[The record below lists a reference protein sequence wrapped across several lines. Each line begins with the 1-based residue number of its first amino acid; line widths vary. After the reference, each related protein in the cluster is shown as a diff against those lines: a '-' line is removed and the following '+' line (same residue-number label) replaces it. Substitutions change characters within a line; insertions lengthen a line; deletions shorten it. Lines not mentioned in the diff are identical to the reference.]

1 MDEFSK
7 EYFWIKFHALQN
19 KIKSYKF
26 QALTVKSLLMEVIA
40 GIDSFQS
47 VISQSPVGGG
57 SKVESIVLV
66 GNFDGIHRGHQALL
80 AYAKSLCGSEKS
92 RIVVLTFEPHP
103 LKILHPQKVKGVL
116 FSRQDQIEQL
126 RAQGVDYLVV
136 QKFDEKF
143 AQIEASDFLGKL
155 LINQLRMRHLIIG
168 YDFKFGKDRKGDLD
182 YLQGQ
187 ALSGNFQV
195 HQVQPI
201 QFDGLPIS
209 SSRIRQAL
217 VEGKVQEARNM
228 LGRPYYVGGEIVRGD
243 GRGRGI
249 GFPTAN
255 VEAQGDL
262 FLKTGVYHTE
272 ISFQDR
278 SFDSITNVG
287 KVPTF
292 HENGKLRV
300 ETHIL
305 NFDEDIYGVRAKVKF
320 LTFIREE
327 KKFKGVEELKEQIR
341 ADIKKVK
348 NLGHEVSK

>member
-7 EYFWIKFHALQN
+7 KYFWIKFHALQN

-26 QALTVKSLLMEVIA
+26 QALTVKSLMMEVIA

-47 VISQSPVGGG
+47 IISQSFAGGG
-57 SKVESIVLV
+57 SNIETVVLV

-80 AYAKSLCGSEKS
+80 TYAKSLCKSAKS
-92 RIVVLTFEPHP
+92 RLVVLTFEPHP

-126 RAQGVDYLVV
+126 NEHGVDYLIV

-143 AQIEASDFLGKL
+143 AQIEASDFLSKL
-155 LINQLRMRHLIIG
+155 LIDQLQMRHLVIG
-168 YDFKFGKDRKGDLD
+168 HDFKFGKDRKGDLGF
-182 YLQGQ
+182 LRSQ
-187 ALSGNFQV
+187 ALVSRFQV
-195 HQVQPI
+195 HQVSPI
-201 QFDGLPIS
+201 DFEGAPIS

-217 VEGKVQEARNM
+217 VEGKVREAQNM
-228 LGRPYYVGGEIVRGD
+228 LGRPYYVVGEIVRGD

-255 VEAQGDL
+255 VDAQGDL

-272 ISFQDR
+272 ISFQGR
-278 SFDSITNVG
+278 SLDSITNVG

-320 LTFIREE
+320 LSFVREE
-327 KKFKGVEELKEQIR
+327 KKFNGVEELKEQIN
-341 ADIKKVK
+341 ADIKRV
-348 NLGHEVSK
+348 LSLSHEVAK